1 MESRPPDTATT
12 SGSPRAAS
20 APTASVTSALA
31 RDLHGRRDGRGCLG
45 LPLATMSRYISGSHS
60 RAEESCGD
68 ARTARSDLGRRRTD
82 RVLHRA
88 DLDQLAARAVSD
100 AAVHHPTD
108 LATGQDEEA
117 KGEKRAQALI
127 CSVFS
132 GGHPRQGFA
141 LCRVSL

>member
-88 DLDQLAARAVSD
+88 DLDQLAAGPVPD
-100 AAVHHPTD
+100 AAVHHSAD
-108 LATGQDEEA
+108 VAAGQDEETEG
-117 KGEKRAQALI
+117 KKESETVI
-127 CSVFS
+127 
-132 GGHPRQGFA
+132 
-141 LCRVSL
+141 